1 MGLSAGVWSH
11 PPVGLLPW
19 INACYVLQAS
29 ARSVLIV
36 SRHAIL
42 LQNMHEITHHTH
54 MHCMHPSPVQ
64 QFSTAE
70 AVFLLVVNHEP
81 AGIVQG
87 SWDHVS
93 SRPLLSLS
101 GRPTGRRPGAAR
113 PPDPDRSPLPCGA
126 LHRAPSSQRLSG
138 HIRTSN
144 GVLRGGPRTW

>member
-1 MGLSAGVWSH
+1 M
-11 PPVGLLPW
+11 GLLPW

-87 SWDHVS
+87 SWDHVE
-93 SRPLLSLS
+93 SREFAAPSLSLRTAYREEAWR
-101 GRPTGRRPGAAR
+101 GPPAR
-113 PPDPDRSPLPCGA
+113 P
-126 LHRAPSSQRLSG
+126 
-138 HIRTSN
+138 
-144 GVLRGGPRTW
+144 